1 MNRKAFDILQQVA
14 IVMEY
19 LYEHAA
25 ATPEE
30 LCEAASCTMR
40 TLLRVIAKLR
50 ERCGADVRWDIKRQR
65 YAMINRHDF
74 VPPELELSEEKVIQ
88 NIYDT
93 FLHHPQPG
101 STTDLRRRDERTLL
115 SSAWSA
121 AEEEP
126 EL

>member
-1 MNRKAFDILQQVA
+1 MNRRAYDLLQQVA
-14 IVMEY
+14 IVMGY

-30 LCEAASCTMR
+30 LCEAANCTMR
-40 TLLRVIAKLR
+40 TLLRVIGKLR

-74 VPPELELSEEKVIQ
+74 LPPEAELSEENLIQ
-88 NIYDT
+88 NVYST

-101 STTDLRRRDERTLL
+101 STTDLRRRDERTQLAP
-115 SSAWSA
+115 AWTAS
-121 AEEEP
+121 EEGP
-126 EL
+126 QL